1 MPANL
6 QHNGP
11 MPRWLKQR
19 RSLADAARHVF
30 LAPLM
35 LFLAAAGS
43 GCVIVDVGVTNP
55 IPGLTTVAVAPF
67 FNQSQERAVDGREVA
82 LAYYAELQKVP
93 GFEVVP
99 VGVTEVALREHNL
112 DLASPEDALR
122 LARILNVDAVV
133 VGSITDFHP
142 YYPPR
147 IGLSVN
153 WYSPF
158 PWVFRADIED
168 AECEAVASSDSP
180 VATSSDAD
188 PLDRHWEPPPEPL
201 PLRIWGGIR
210 SVPLFR
216 GQSPD
221 ACAAAAVEAPRP
233 IAAPAWAPSAAA
245 RTADPAPIL
254 APPAPFPAAP
264 SGAPLTPLPTS
275 AAPLATPLIAGTV
288 VPFDP
293 RQPLMS
299 YTRLYDGADAEFAAR
314 LRDYL
319 ELRADQRS
327 GSWAAAMRRTDEFV
341 RFAARLMVSEMLLLH
356 GGEGR
361 RRYVFKHREH

>member
-1 MPANL
+1 MP
-6 QHNGP
+6 P
-11 MPRWLKQR
+11 R
-19 RSLADAARHVF
+19 RSPGRTLAGAGRRVL
-30 LAPLM
+30 LAHLL

-112 DLASPEDALR
+112 DLASPEEALQ

-133 VGSITDFHP
+133 VGTITDFHP

-168 AECEAVASSDSP
+168 AECETVASSDSP
-180 VATSSDAD
+180 VARSSDAD
-188 PLDRHWEPPPEPL
+188 PLDRYWEPPPEPL
-201 PLRIWGGIR
+201 PRRLWGRIR
-210 SVPLFR
+210 SGPLFR

-221 ACAAAAVEAPRP
+221 TCVAAAAVEAPRP
-233 IAAPAWAPSAAA
+233 AAVPLAAAGWVPSAGPEVEV
-245 RTADPAPIL
+245 DPDPNL
-254 APPAPFPAAP
+254 APPAPFPAGPEAG
-264 SGAPLTPLPTS
+264 SPLTASPLPASGPIASPFAS
-275 AAPLATPLIAGTV
+275 AAV

-341 RFAARLMVSEMLLLH
+341 RFAARMMVSEMLLLH

>member
-1 MPANL
+1 
-6 QHNGP
+6 
-11 MPRWLKQR
+11 
-19 RSLADAARHVF
+19 
-30 LAPLM
+30 
-35 LFLAAAGS
+35 
-43 GCVIVDVGVTNP
+43 VIVDVGVTNP
-55 IPGLTTVAVAPF
+55 VPGLTTVAVAPF

-112 DLASPEDALR
+112 DLASPEEALQ

-158 PWVFRADIED
+158 PWAFRADIED
-168 AECEAVASSDSP
+168 AECEAVASNDSP
-180 VATSSDAD
+180 VARSSDAD

-201 PLRIWGGIR
+201 PVRLWGRIR

-221 ACAAAAVEAPRP
+221 ACAAAAAVEAPRP
-233 IAAPAWAPSAAA
+233 IAVPLAAAGSAPSAG
-245 RTADPAPIL
+245 PAPDVNPGPTPE
-254 APPAPFPAAP
+254 PPALFPAGPEAGLPLNP
-264 SGAPLTPLPTS
+264 SDPPAAVPF
-275 AAPLATPLIAGTV
+275 AAPFVSATV

-299 YTRLYDGADAEFAAR
+299 HTRLYDGADAEFAAR